1 MAITGNGDSAAS
13 NICLFKR
20 LSHANVRKRDSSQFC
35 GRLSKKGKRAR
46 GANSWIMKG
55 NLSIIQECM
64 TAGIIE

>member
-1 MAITGNGDSAAS
+1 
-13 NICLFKR
+13 LFKR
-20 LSHANVRKRDSSQFC
+20 LSHANVRKRDSSRFC

-46 GANSWIMKG
+46 RGNFWIMKG